1 MPIVPPDP
9 ASALDKSE
17 PVAVSRPGWVLRYF
31 SHPVELASHDLAAA
45 DGAVQD
51 ALVEDAPELSSAPNT
66 PAGVPARPASSCP
79 PLEDAARV
87 SCFLADQPRWSV
99 YWDKKYGRCADSLS
113 RLAKATERAGFGDGH
128 AACRARPV
136 MSGGGSHAGWLPSR
150 TSLSLPRFCATA
162 ALILGVASGAA
173 SLSMAWEAS
182 SSTLLTSRVP
192 PALAS
197 SS

>member
-1 MPIVPPDP
+1 MQAVCSKLERDHLFVPVLPAPDKMTP
-9 ASALDKSE
+9 NDL
-17 PVAVSRPGWVLRYF
+17 VLVWMHG
-31 SHPVELASHDLAAA
+31 SDDDLEAELASWTDSRGEEQAARELLAFAA
-45 DGAVQD
+45 DG
-51 ALVEDAPELSSAPNT
+51 N
-66 PAGVPARPASSCP
+66 
-79 PLEDAARV
+79 AATRTAAITIV
-87 SCFLADQPRWSV
+87 
-99 YWDKKYGRCADSLS
+99 S
-113 RLAKATERAGFGDGH
+113 RLGQAAEPPAVSAAPALWLLGFGDGH

-136 MSGGGSHAGWLPSR
+136 MSGRGSHAGWLPSM